1 MVEKT
6 FNWRR
11 PSLSSEIKK
20 KPKKENSEGKV

>member
-20 KPKKENSEGKV
+20 EPRKGSSRGKV